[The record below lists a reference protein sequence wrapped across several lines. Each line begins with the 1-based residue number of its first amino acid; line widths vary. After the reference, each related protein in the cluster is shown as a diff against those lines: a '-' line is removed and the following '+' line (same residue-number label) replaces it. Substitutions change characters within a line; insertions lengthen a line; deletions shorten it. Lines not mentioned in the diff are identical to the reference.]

1 MEQSDPGHKPAP
13 DADPG
18 IASESGAETESETKA
33 DAQEPKPEPKTEPK
47 TEAELKAEAEA
58 NQEQMVSRIL
68 WTCAWLTVLVGVFLL
83 TGMFRSG
90 GSYGVLSWLGAVVAI
105 LCLLALI
112 AGYVACGRGQLTL
125 RTHLRGPFDVFQLST
140 VVVLIGVVCGLLAP
154 NSNNSA
160 LALLLPWALTYW
172 MYGLDRAKTP
182 ES

>member
-1 MEQSDPGHKPAP
+1 MEQSDPGRKPAP

-18 IASESGAETESETKA
+18 TTPEAGAETESQTET
-33 DAQEPKPEPKTEPK
+33 DAQEAKPEPK

-58 NQEQMVSRIL
+58 KQEQMVSRIL
-68 WTCAWLTVLVGVFLL
+68 WTCGWLTVLVGVFLL
-83 TGMFRSG
+83 TGMFHAN
-90 GSYGVLSWLGAVVAI
+90 GSHNVLSWLGAVVAV

-112 AGYVACGRGQLTL
+112 AGYIACGRSKLTL
-125 RTHLRGPFDVFQLST
+125 RTRLLGPFDVFQLST
-140 VVVLIGVVCGLLAP
+140 VVVAIGVICGLLVP